1 MSATDMVDQTL
12 VCNIGDLTTAVT
24 VSWTD
29 KDDVELTN
37 GQGGYTI
44 TQGTVDDS
52 TKIQKSSLTIT
63 AATLQGLTTT
73 SPVIWKCAAKSV
85 QYSDSEQSTFKDLT
99 VTFLTLGLSFRS
111 VCIKIAKNRNI
122 LDKQCITFKI

>member
-12 VCNIGDLTTAVT
+12 VCNIGDVTTAVT

-44 TQGTVDDS
+44 TQGTVDQAG
-52 TKIQKSSLTIT
+52 IQASSLTIA
-63 AATLQGLTTT
+63 AATLKALDIT
-73 SPVIWKCAAKSV
+73 SGSVIWKCAAKSS
-85 QYSDSEQSTFKDLT
+85 QYSDSEQSTFNDLT
-99 VTFLTLGLSFRS
+99 VTFLTLGLFVRS
-111 VCIKIAKNRNI
+111 VCIKIPKNRNI
-122 LDKQCITFKI
+122 DKQCITFKI

>member
-44 TQGTVDDS
+44 TQGTVDQG
-52 TKIQKSSLTIT
+52 IQASSLTIA
-63 AATLQGLTTT
+63 AATLKALDTT
-73 SPVIWKCAAKSV
+73 SGSVIWKCAAKSS
-85 QYSDSEQSTFKDLT
+85 QYPDSEQSTFKDLT
-99 VTFLTLGLSFRS
+99 VTFLTLGLFVRS
-111 VCIKIAKNRNI
+111 VCMEIENNRNI
-122 LDKQCITFKI
+122 DKQCMTFKI